1 MTIDLSRRGRT
12 RLVAAGAT
20 ILSLFAAGC
29 ADDATTAP
37 NPSHREPSATA
48 RTDDDP
54 PTGAGQQQSG
64 DQAGEAGAHDHVVV
78 SEVAQLV
85 GGDGRTVTPQGQ

>member
-29 ADDATTAP
+29 AGDATTAP

-48 RTDDDP
+48 RMDDDP
-54 PTGAGQQQSG
+54 PTGECRSG
-64 DQAGEAGAHDHVVV
+64 WTQA
-78 SEVAQLV
+78 
-85 GGDGRTVTPQGQ
+85 DGRWVCNDLT